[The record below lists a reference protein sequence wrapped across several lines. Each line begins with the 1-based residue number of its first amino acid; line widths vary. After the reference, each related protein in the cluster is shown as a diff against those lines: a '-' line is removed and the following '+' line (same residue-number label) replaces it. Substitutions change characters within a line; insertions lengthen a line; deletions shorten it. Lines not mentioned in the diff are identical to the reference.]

1 MEKTQKST
9 KRLKTAKELQKVV
22 ADYYL
27 CCMTAKAE
35 GRPVGWMPPMNGAI
49 ELFYAM
55 DLQPVFP
62 ENWSPV
68 CAAFGLTPQNFT
80 VSENMGYSRDLCG
93 YLRNIIGYVHGL
105 MNEKDSPFG
114 GLPEPDMLLSPGGGC
129 VPVMKIF
136 HALERRFPK
145 AKVFYA
151 DLPQVAIEHIKDYHI
166 EYALSES
173 QRLADFLT
181 ETTGRR
187 LDEDRLKAVVSLS
200 DRACELWD
208 EIMSYRRYRPVP
220 FSAAEMGIM
229 FVMVTLQ
236 GTQIAVDYLTRVRDE
251 VKQKAENRVG
261 VIENEKVRLFWDN
274 IPLWYN
280 MGLFNYFEKFG
291 GVVVAE
297 TYSAA
302 WSIRLDVQNPKKAL
316 ALKSLMSYP
325 MVSCVSIDKRKEMVL
340 KACRE
345 YAIDGVIFHRN
356 KSCLPITLGQM
367 EIKQALE
374 KELGIPSVIIDAD
387 HMDDRNFSLAQF
399 QTRVDA
405 FMELLLEKRGGDM
418 IS

>member
-22 ADYYL
+22 TDYYL
-27 CCMTAKAE
+27 KCISAKSE
-35 GRPVGWMPPMNGAI
+35 GKPVGWMPPMNGAI

-68 CAAFGLTPQNFT
+68 CAAFGLTPKNFM

-93 YLRNIIGYVHGL
+93 YLRNIIGYVNGM

-114 GLPEPDMLLSPGGGC
+114 GLPEPDMILSPGGGC

-136 HALERRFPK
+136 HALERRFPD
-145 AKVFYA
+145 AAVFYA
-151 DLPQVAIEHIKDYHI
+151 DLPQVAVEDIKEYHI
-166 EYALSES
+166 EYAVKES
-173 QRLADFLT
+173 RRLT
-181 ETTGRR
+181 EFLIKTTGHR
-187 LDEDRLKAVVSLS
+187 LDEKRLYETVRLS
-200 DRACELWD
+200 DQACMLWD
-208 EIMSYRRYRPVP
+208 EIMSYRRYKPVP

-251 VKQKAENRVG
+251 VKQKAENHIG
-261 VIENEKVRLFWDN
+261 VLENEKIRLFWDN

-302 WSIRLDVQNPKKAL
+302 WSIRMDLDNPEKSL
-316 ALKSLMSYP
+316 AMKSLMSYP
-325 MVSCVSIDKRKEMVL
+325 LVSCVSIHKRKEMVL

-345 YAIDGVIFHRN
+345 YVIDGVIFHRN

-367 EIKQALE
+367 EIKRALE
-374 KELGIPSVIIDAD
+374 EELGIPSVIIDAD
-387 HMDDRNFSLAQF
+387 HMDDRNFSMAQF

-405 FMELLLEKRGGDM
+405 FMEMLLERKK
-418 IS
+418 

>member
-9 KRLKTAKELQKVV
+9 KRLKTARELQKVV

-27 CCMTAKAE
+27 RCMSAKSE

-80 VSENMGYSRDLCG
+80 VSEDMGYSRDLCG

-114 GLPEPDMLLSPGGGC
+114 GLPEPDMILSPGGGC

-136 HALERRFPK
+136 HALERRFPES
-145 AKVFYA
+145 KVFYA
-151 DLPQVAIEHIKDYHI
+151 DLPQVAVEDIKDYHI
-166 EYALSES
+166 DYAMSES

-187 LDEDRLKAVVSLS
+187 LDEDRLKEVVGLS

-208 EIMSYRRYRPVP
+208 EIMSFRRYRPVP

-251 VKQKAENRVG
+251 IRQKAETGTG
-261 VIENEKVRLFWDN
+261 VIENEKIRLFWDN

-302 WSIRLDVQNPKKAL
+302 WSIRLDTQNPKKAL

-325 MVSCVSIDKRKEMVL
+325 LVSCVSIHKRKEMVL
-340 KACRE
+340 KACRD

-374 KELGIPSVIIDAD
+374 RELGIPSVIIDAD
-387 HMDDRNFSLAQF
+387 HMDERNFSLAQF

-405 FMELLLEKRGGDM
+405 FMEMLLERKGLIG
-418 IS
+418 

>member
-9 KRLKTAKELQKVV
+9 KRLKTARELQKVV

-27 CCMTAKAE
+27 RCMSARSE

-68 CAAFGLTPQNFT
+68 CAAFGLTPKNFT

-114 GLPEPDMLLSPGGGC
+114 GLPEPDMILSPGGGC

-136 HALERRFPK
+136 HALERRFPD

-151 DLPQVAIEHIKDYHI
+151 DLPQVAVEDIQDYHV
-166 EYALSES
+166 EYAMSES

-187 LDEDRLKAVVSLS
+187 LDEDRLKEVVFLS

-208 EIMSYRRYRPVP
+208 EIMSFRSFRPVP

-251 VKQKAENRVG
+251 IRQKAETGTG
-261 VIENEKVRLFWDN
+261 VIENEKIRLFWDN

-302 WSIRLDVQNPKKAL
+302 WSIRLDTQNPKKAL

-325 MVSCVSIDKRKEMVL
+325 LVSCVSINKRKEMVL
-340 KACRE
+340 KACRD

-374 KELGIPSVIIDAD
+374 QELGIPSVIIDAD
-387 HMDDRNFSLAQF
+387 HMDERNFSLAQF

-405 FMELLLEKRGGDM
+405 FMEMLLERKK
-418 IS
+418 

>member
-9 KRLKTAKELQKVV
+9 KRLATAKELQKVV
-22 ADYYL
+22 AEYYL
-27 CCMTAKAE
+27 RCISAKSE

-136 HALERRFPK
+136 HALERRFPN

-151 DLPQVAIEHIKDYHI
+151 DLPQVAVEDIQDYHVD
-166 EYALSES
+166 YAMSES

-187 LDEDRLKAVVSLS
+187 LDEGRLKETVILS

-208 EIMSYRRYRPVP
+208 EIMSYRRCRPVP

-251 VKQKAENRVG
+251 IRQKAEAGVG
-261 VIENEKVRLFWDN
+261 VIENEKIRLFWDN

-302 WSIRLDVQNPKKAL
+302 WSIRLDTQNPKKAL

-325 MVSCVSIDKRKEMVL
+325 LVSCVSINKRKEMVL
-340 KACRE
+340 KACRD

-374 KELGIPSVIIDAD
+374 EELGIPSVIIDAD
-387 HMDDRNFSLAQF
+387 HMDERNFSLAQF

-405 FMELLLEKRGGDM
+405 FMEMLLERKK
-418 IS
+418 